1 MSFSRPNNFW
11 ITVGISGSGKSFYSK
26 FLTKNFDFVNVNND
40 DIRRSLF
47 GIDHWDEYDF
57 RLNEK
62 LVDKIRKDVVKRL
75 IEDSRDIIVSNIH
88 LTEKHLRYYKN
99 LQKITDII
107 LKLFYLTHPLTF
119 VQNEITKERKCN

>member
-119 VQNEITKERKCN
+119 V